1 MKRAQRYLEYVECAK
16 QEIRTAEH
24 MATVT
29 YESVNDPKF
38 LLTILR
44 RVESANLLVMKAM
57 LAKEE
62 TRENTQKRGRNETYE
77 ELFPVWETKYA
88 QECNKETLQYLQQT
102 HALLKKHEESPVEFA
117 RRGNIVLCTEEY
129 QLDIISIESIKK
141 SIQLAKNLT
150 KRVEWG
156 LKRG

>member
-1 MKRAQRYLEYVECAK
+1 MKRTQLCLEYLERAK
-16 QEIRTAEH
+16 QEICTAEH
-24 MATVT
+24 MVTVT

-38 LLTILR
+38 LLAILR
-44 RVESANLLVMKAM
+44 RIESTNLLVMKAM

-62 TRENTQKRGRNETYE
+62 ALESAQKKGRNETHE

-88 QECNKETLQYLQQT
+88 KECNKETLQYLQQT

-150 KRVEWG
+150 KRVELG